1 MMRYLLRRL
10 GHAALLVIG
19 VSILA
24 FFFTTLAPGS
34 YFDEMR
40 LNPQIAPETLV
51 ALRAQ
56 YQLDRPLPLR
66 YFSWI
71 NSLLRGQMGFS
82 FAYNSPVAPLL
93 LARAKNTLLLTIT
106 ATLLAWAIA
115 LPLGVWSAERLG
127 RFPDR
132 VISWSTA
139 ALLVIPDLAL
149 ALGLLVLAVTT
160 SWFPTGGMASVDF
173 ESLTSLNKIRD
184 LALHMALPV
193 VALALSALP
202 LLVRHV
208 RAAVAEVLHAP
219 FLLAAKGHGIP
230 RLTLLYR
237 YALPAAANPL
247 ISLFGFSIGTLLSG
261 SLLIEVVM
269 SWPGLGPF
277 LLEAILARDI
287 YVVIGGVLFSTVFLA
302 AGNFLA
308 DMLLYWA
315 DPRIRMAG
323 SASR

>member
-1 MMRYLLRRL
+1 MTRYLLRRL
-10 GHAALLVIG
+10 AHAFLLVIG

-24 FFFTTLAPGS
+24 FFFATLAPGN

-56 YQLDRPLPLR
+56 YQLDRPLPVR
-66 YFSWI
+66 YASWV
-71 NSLLRGQMGFS
+71 NSVLRGQMGFS
-82 FAYNSPVAPLL
+82 FAYNTPVGPLL
-93 LARAKNTLLLTIT
+93 LARAKNTLILTVT

-127 RFPDR
+127 QFPDR
-132 VISWSTA
+132 LISWSTA
-139 ALLVIPDLAL
+139 ALLVVPDLAL
-149 ALGLLVLAVTT
+149 ALGLLVLTVRTG
-160 SWFPTGGMASVDF
+160 WFPTGGMAFVDF
-173 ESLTSLNKIRD
+173 DSLSSVNKIRD

-193 VALALSALP
+193 TALVLSALP

-208 RAAVAEVLHAP
+208 RAAVADVLDAP
-219 FLLAAKGHGIP
+219 FLLAAEGHGIP
-230 RLTLLYR
+230 RRTLLFR

-247 ISLFGFSIGTLLSG
+247 VSLFGFSIGALLSG

-287 YVVIGGVLFSTVFLA
+287 YVVIGGVLFSTIFLV

-308 DMLLYWA
+308 DILLYLV
-315 DPRIRMAG
+315 DPRIRTE